1 MSNWKT
7 YKNGNYT
14 VKINLDNGTKIKKTK
29 DDEFISDFATNI
41 DIKICNRCDMVCSFC
56 HEGSTPDGKLGDIL
70 NEKFIETLHPYQ
82 EIALGGGNVLEHPD
96 LIVFLMKLKN
106 KKAITNITLH
116 QIHFE
121 ENVDLI
127 ERLVNEKMVYG
138 IGVSL
143 MVATDDFIQKIRKFP
158 NAIIHVINGIVTE
171 NDINKLSNHG
181 LKLLILGYKHLRRGD
196 EWYKKV
202 KLHIDLSQEW
212 LKKELLNVLNNF
224 EIVSF
229 DNLAIEQL
237 NVKSLLTNE
246 EWEEFYAGEEGSS
259 TFYIDMV
266 ERKFARN
273 STAAFDK
280 RYELLNSVD
289 EMFQVI
295 KDENKK

>member
-1 MSNWKT
+1 M
-7 YKNGNYT
+7 
-14 VKINLDNGTKIKKTK
+14 
-29 DDEFISDFATNI
+29 
-41 DIKICNRCDMVCSFC
+41 CCSFC
-56 HEGSTPDGKLGDIL
+56 HEGSTPVGKLGDIL

-96 LIVFLMKLKN
+96 LIAFLMKLKN
-106 KKAITNITLH
+106 KKVITNITLH

-202 KLHIDLSQEW
+202 KLHIDLSQKW
-212 LKKELLNVLNNF
+212 LKKELSSILNKF
-224 EIVSF
+224 EVVSF

-237 NVKSLLTNE
+237 NVRSLLTNE

-273 STAAFDK
+273 SMAAFDK

-295 KDENKK
+295 KNESKS